1 MYLRLPSSASR
12 PDTEQ
17 QQPYAQTKEIGGVS
31 MKQTHPKNIYI
42 SNNVVARLY
51 LNLRRYHVPVL
62 PRLLGLVMGTEINC
76 PLPKRLFLPHPYGI
90 VVGSRTIL
98 EDDVVLMQQVT
109 LGGKDPHWGSRTLE
123 GAFPI
128 IRRGAYVGAGAKIL
142 GHVEI
147 GEFAIVG
154 ANAVITKNVAPYARA
169 VGHNQI
175 TENETL

>member
-1 MYLRLPSSASR
+1 MNTTRAR
-12 PDTEQ
+12 
-17 QQPYAQTKEIGGVS
+17 
-31 MKQTHPKNIYI
+31 QTHPRNIYI
-42 SNNVVARLY
+42 SNSSVASLY
-51 LNLRRYHVPVL
+51 LELQRKRVPIL
-62 PRLLGLVMGTEINC
+62 SRLLGLLLGTEINC
-76 PLPKRLFLPHPYGI
+76 YIPARLFLPHPYGI
-90 VVGSRTIL
+90 IVGSRTIL
-98 EDDVVLMQQVT
+98 EDDVVLMHQVT

-123 GAFPI
+123 SAFPI

-154 ANAVITKNVAPYARA
+154 ANSVITKNVGPHARA